1 MRIQSKRKFFKTQYY
16 FATEEW
22 SLNTKSEMILNFL
35 FTLLQALLTVMA
47 IFGSIFL
54 IYVLAM
60 SCYLVGP
67 KYVFESL
74 YKYLVK
80 MPFTIFI
87 NVVTI
92 INLTMNLMNVPRIW
106 IEILT

>member
-1 MRIQSKRKFFKTQYY
+1 M
-16 FATEEW
+16 
-22 SLNTKSEMILNFL
+22 NTKSEMTLNFL
-35 FTLLQALLTVMA
+35 FTLLIVIRDMIL

-54 IYVLAM
+54 IYVLTV
-60 SCYLVGP
+60 SCYMVGT
-67 KYVFESL
+67 KYVFEVL

-87 NVVTI
+87 NIATI
-92 INLTMNLMNVPRIW
+92 INMYMYIMNVPRIW

>member
-22 SLNTKSEMILNFL
+22 SLNTKFEMILDFL
-35 FTLLQALLTVMA
+35 FTLLTVMA
-47 IFGSIFL
+47 TFGSIFL
-54 IYVLAM
+54 IYILAM

-67 KYVFESL
+67 KYVFETL

>member
-1 MRIQSKRKFFKTQYY
+1 M
-16 FATEEW
+16 
-22 SLNTKSEMILNFL
+22 MLNFL
-35 FTLLQALLTVMA
+35 FTLLIVIRDMVV

-54 IYVLAM
+54 IYILAI
-60 SCYLVGP
+60 SCYMVGT
-67 KYVFESL
+67 KYVFEVL

-87 NVVTI
+87 NIATV
-92 INLTMNLMNVPRIW
+92 INMYMYIMNVPRIW